1 VNKSQGA
8 TAGAIVLAGILLHPF
23 SGFSPQTSA
32 ANTGAAGSSSTSIQA
47 DANAASDGPWVASCK
62 YWAPSRVNPEPTDA
76 SSVSVNFVSESGQ
89 IDSRVRASAATEE
102 PCPGAQDRWGIPAA
116 TDSVKPEIT
125 AIIALVPDPLHA
137 HMSLDFDRSIDA
149 LLQAGADNGYIASHY
164 WIPWKSP
171 GSIAASQGAAESEQE
186 HARER
191 EPGLIVL
198 KGASDPLGYP
208 NAIYLFL
215 VSDTPVLGENGSELD
230 LALRYEGQLQKLA
243 TPNASSGIKVELSTA
258 KDKSLAII
266 GPNTSGG
273 AASLLAGIQHAIA
286 ERKNGNADYPDFD
299 RVVIAGETLT
309 SKANSLLNPPGGVLG
324 VTIDYTSFA
333 GDVEFVKNTLLQS
346 IHDSGHDTSRVALL
360 IEGGTAFGALE
371 SLSANKLFSPKDPK
385 NSYPPP
391 LVIQFPHG
399 ISLLRNAH
407 TEDQGQ
413 SGVPTT
419 APSPYLH
426 LSLQDSNVDDSVTH
440 FSQQT
445 PLSQEAQL
453 IGIAR
458 QLKRNHIEFISI
470 SASNVLDEFFLA
482 KFLHR
487 AVPDARLVSTG
498 GGDLLY
504 EHDTDDVPF
513 VGTLSLG
520 PYSLIGP
527 TRSRPGGPLH
537 TFPSSSI
544 ESLYNSA
551 SYTLWNGAGEPA
563 LAGYRSIFHPS
574 ANPKDPIHPSLW
586 VSVIGRDGYY
596 PVGILSN
603 CAAGPKNPHVLPS
616 LTQVHKEP
624 SACTDQY
631 TSLANVERF
640 TVMPSLWWFGICCLI
655 LGACIIHT
663 ACLRFA
669 NIWSPFTRDL
679 AIDNNDEP
687 RRRTVYVHIGTAMLF
702 CMAVVAAYPIFPALR
717 ICKPGNAAI
726 VLAVLTLLAGLA
738 VLVSSW
744 LKIRHYAFR
753 RSTGGWRSK
762 IGLSRW
768 IQTEFYPLFHGIALA
783 ASITIPALW
792 IWICE
797 RDHTGPLHSY
807 AGLFFSYRCLNP
819 VSGVSAVPPILLLL
833 FAWYCWSVVQTWRL
847 RFSVTSRPKLPG
859 KLPGDS
865 FPMFV
870 SDDQLAACTGPTHA
884 ALYDNITCLLITRQ
898 VLSRFL
904 PKVRHWK
911 LNVLLFTLYLVLFAL
926 CLFGMHIETVGRIFW
941 THGYWWPTP
950 LEFLVEALLFPLLM
964 ILLTG
969 WLRMILIWGSM
980 RRGLLIP
987 LERQPIRFAF
997 SRLNRDGWMSMMRQ
1011 GDLHERWREMAR
1023 SIESMRQIVHSPD
1036 SIQAVAE
1043 VDRASLKNA
1052 YTKLEADVQYL
1063 RDLVAA
1069 DEAERKHTSAPSR
1082 QQSRQAAASDLSA
1095 EDVPTPRDGKESEG
1109 MYQIE
1114 QDFAD
1119 FAKQLLQYVLV
1130 PYWRD
1135 KRAGFVEAEELET
1148 VAAQSWRVRQQ
1159 PDTRDLY
1166 ADPVQDVPF
1175 YIRIAEEF
1183 VAIRYVSLIRA
1194 VLVNLR
1200 RLMTF
1205 IWCAFVL
1212 SIVAWNSYPFQ
1223 PREWI
1228 DAAFT
1233 ALLFILGTGMV
1244 WVFAQMHRDAIL
1256 SRVTKTQSNEL
1267 GIDFY
1272 FRIATFGAL
1281 PLLTWLAYQF
1291 PSIGDSVFKFL
1302 QPGLDI
1308 VK

>member
-32 ANTGAAGSSSTSIQA
+32 ANAGAAAPSSTNIQA
-47 DANAASDGPWVASCK
+47 DANTASDGPWRASCK
-62 YWAPSRVNPEPTDA
+62 YWAPSRVNPEPLDA
-76 SSVSVNFVSESGQ
+76 SSVSVNFVSERGQ
-89 IDSRVRASAATEE
+89 IDSRVRASATTEE

-116 TDSVKPEIT
+116 SDSVKPEIT

-164 WIPWKSP
+164 WIPWRTP
-171 GSIAASQGAAESEQE
+171 GTTTASQGAAETEQE

-198 KGASDPLGYP
+198 KGAAGNPLAYC
-208 NAIYLFL
+208 NVIYLFL
-215 VSDTPVLGENGSELD
+215 VSDTPVLGENGSQLD
-230 LALRYEGQLQKLA
+230 LALRYESQLQKLA
-243 TPNASSGIKVELSTA
+243 SNRHFSVKLSTVT
-258 KDKSLAII
+258 KDNSLAII
-266 GPNTSGG
+266 GPDTSGG

-286 ERKNGNADYPDFD
+286 ERKTGNTDYPDFD
-299 RVVIAGETLT
+299 RVGIAGETLT
-309 SKANSLLNPPGGVLG
+309 MQANSLLNPPGGVQG
-324 VTIDYTSFA
+324 VPIDYTSFA
-333 GDVEFVKNTLLQS
+333 GDGEFVKNMLLQS
-346 IHDSGHDTSRVALL
+346 VHRSGHDTSRVALL
-360 IEGGTAFGALE
+360 IEGGTAFGAFE
-371 SLSANKLFSPKDPK
+371 FLSVNKQFQY
-385 NSYPPP
+385 SYPAP

-407 TEDQGQ
+407 KEDQGQ
-413 SGVPTT
+413 SDGQPT

-426 LSLQDSNVDDSVTH
+426 LSLQDSSVDDSVTH

-453 IGIAR
+453 MGIAR
-458 QLKRNHIEFISI
+458 QLKRSRIQFISI
-470 SASNVLDEFFLA
+470 SASNVLDEIFLA

-487 AVPDARLVSTG
+487 ALPDARLVSTG

-504 EHDTDDVPF
+504 EHDTDDIPF
-513 VGTLSLG
+513 VGALALG
-520 PYSLIGP
+520 PYNLIGP
-527 TRSRPGGPLH
+527 TPSVRGGALH
-537 TFPSSSI
+537 TFPSSTT
-544 ESLYNSA
+544 ESLYNAA
-551 SYTLWNGAGEPA
+551 SYTLWNGTGEPL
-563 LAGYRSIFHPS
+563 LADYRSMFDSS
-574 ANPKDPIHPSLW
+574 AVPKGPIHPSLW
-586 VSVIGRDGYY
+586 VSVVGRDGYY
-596 PVGILSN
+596 PVGILSD
-603 CAAGPKNPHVLPS
+603 CAARPDAHVLPS
-616 LTQVHKEP
+616 LARDHKDP
-624 SACTDQY
+624 STGAQKCTP
-631 TSLANVERF
+631 LANVERV
-640 TVMPSLWWFGICCLI
+640 TVTPSLWWFGICYFI

-679 AIDNNDEP
+679 AIDYNDEP

-702 CMAVVAAYPIFPALR
+702 CMAVAVAYPIFPALQ
-717 ICKPGNAAI
+717 ICLPCNAAI
-726 VLAVLTLLAGLA
+726 VLAVLTLLSGLT
-738 VLVSSW
+738 VLIASWRQIWRYALRRLPASSRYST
-744 LKIRHYAFR
+744 KPS
-753 RSTGGWRSK
+753 RSS
-762 IGLSRW
+762 
-768 IQTEFYPLFHGIALA
+768 QTEFYPLFHVIALLA
-783 ASITIPALW
+783 IIVIPLLW
-792 IWICE
+792 VFLCE
-797 RDHTGPLHSY
+797 RDSSEGSRTY
-807 AGLFFSYRCLNP
+807 AGLFFSYRCLFP
-819 VSGVSAVPPILLLL
+819 TSGVSPLPPVLLLL
-833 FAWYCWSVVQTWRL
+833 AAWYWWSVIQTWRL
-847 RFSVTSRPKLPG
+847 RFSETSRPKLPG
-859 KLPGDS
+859 SLGPGYDE
-865 FPMFV
+865 MYV
-870 SDDQLAACTGPTHA
+870 SDDALALCGGPTHA
-884 ALYDNITCLLITRQ
+884 ALYDNITCLLITRR
-898 VLSRFL
+898 VLGRFL
-904 PKVRHWK
+904 PKARDWK
-911 LNVLLFTLYLVLFAL
+911 INVLLFALYVVLFGL

-964 ILLTG
+964 ISLTG
-969 WLRMILIWGSM
+969 WLRMILIWGSL
-980 RRGLLIP
+980 RRGLLLQ

-1011 GDLHERWREMAR
+1011 GDLHERRREMAR
-1023 SIESMRQIVHSPD
+1023 SLESMRQIVHSPD
-1036 SIQAVAE
+1036 LIDAVAAG
-1043 VDRASLKNA
+1043 DRDSLKNA
-1052 YTKLEADVQYL
+1052 YTKLEADIQSLWDVI
-1063 RDLVAA
+1063 AA
-1069 DEAERKHTSAPSR
+1069 DEDERKRASKPSR
-1082 QQSRQAAASDLSA
+1082 QQSRQAGAIELSA
-1095 EDVPTPRDGKESEG
+1095 EDVPTRSDGKQMDG
-1109 MYQIE
+1109 MCQIE

-1119 FAKQLLQYVLV
+1119 FAKHLLQHVLV

-1135 KRAGFVEAEELET
+1135 KHTGYVEAEELET
-1148 VAAQSWRVRQQ
+1148 VAAHSWRVRRQ
-1159 PDTRDLY
+1159 PDTRDLH
-1166 ADPVQDVPF
+1166 ADPVQDVPS

-1233 ALLFILGTGMV
+1233 ALLLILGTGMV

-1302 QPGLDI
+1302 QPGLEV